1 MEIKCTCPYCSKA
14 FVIDLDD
21 ALKPR
26 QKRNLSPE
34 VRQRKAELMRQRRA
48 AGWGGNRK
56 GG

>member
-1 MEIKCTCPYCSKA
+1 MEIKCTCPYCSKS
-14 FVIDLDD
+14 FVIDMDD